1 LRNADASFP
10 LYSREISMFYGET
23 FSVWLANTLA
33 WLLSDVFTPINVVYT
48 AMQIPAV
55 VGTGFGAWW
64 VHDFLHPLVAER
76 IKRSPAHDY
85 PRLILL
91 TLASVIFPVLW
102 GLALWVSAGVAV
114 HFGWPFN
121 LVRIA
126 INLVA
131 AWIVI
136 RLASIVVRDPIW
148 SRMIVVVAY
157 TVAVLNILDLLNPTL
172 ALLGGSAIKI
182 GNVRVSLLTILQGM
196 LTLGAL
202 LWVAIIVSGILERRI
217 QKLPNLTPSI
227 QVLIGKL
234 FKVTLVTVA
243 VVVALGSVGIDL
255 TAIAV
260 FSGAVG
266 VGIGFGLQ
274 KVVSNL
280 ISGIIILMDKS
291 IKPGD
296 IIQIGETYGWVSALG
311 ARYVSIETRDR
322 TEFLVPNEDI
332 VTKQVINWTHR
343 DDVVRL
349 KVKVRVSYKAD
360 LQQALRLMVQATAK
374 LERVLKE
381 PEPRAI
387 VIGFGE
393 SAIDLELR
401 FWIKDVQGG
410 IRNISSEV
418 LLNIWQLFQEHG
430 IAIPL
435 PQRDI
440 HIQSIPAAAMASL
453 GRASEALSSKPGP
466 SELAQPGPISPQPA
480 G

>member
-1 LRNADASFP
+1 
-10 LYSREISMFYGET
+10 
-23 FSVWLANTLA
+23 
-33 WLLSDVFTPINVVYT
+33 
-48 AMQIPAV
+48 
-55 VGTGFGAWW
+55 
-64 VHDFLHPLVAER
+64 
-76 IKRSPAHDY
+76 
-85 PRLILL
+85 
-91 TLASVIFPVLW
+91 
-102 GLALWVSAGVAV
+102 
-114 HFGWPFN
+114 
-121 LVRIA
+121 
-126 INLVA
+126 
-131 AWIVI
+131 
-136 RLASIVVRDPIW
+136 
-148 SRMIVVVAY
+148 
-157 TVAVLNILDLLNPTL
+157 
-172 ALLGGSAIKI
+172 
-182 GNVRVSLLTILQGM
+182 
-196 LTLGAL
+196 
-202 LWVAIIVSGILERRI
+202 
-217 QKLPNLTPSI
+217 
-227 QVLIGKL
+227 
-234 FKVTLVTVA
+234 VTLVTVA

>member
-1 LRNADASFP
+1 MEPFFGDT
-10 LYSREISMFYGET
+10 IIK
-23 FSVWLANTLA
+23 WLSTTLA
-33 WLLSDVFTPINVVYT
+33 WMLSDVFTPMNVVYT

-64 VHDFLHPLVAER
+64 VHDFFHPLLADR
-76 IKRSPAHDY
+76 IKRWSAHDY
-85 PRLILL
+85 SRLILL
-91 TLASVIFPVLW
+91 TLSSLIFPILW
-102 GLALWVSAGVAV
+102 AIGLAISIAVAAN
-114 HFGWPFN
+114 FSWPFN
-121 LVRIA
+121 LIRIA
-126 INLVA
+126 INLLA

-136 RLASIVVRDPIW
+136 RLASIVVRDPVW
-148 SRMIVVVAY
+148 SRMVVVVAY
-157 TVAVLNILDLLNPTL
+157 TVAVLNILNLLSPTI
-172 ALLGGSAIKI
+172 ALLGAMAVKV
-182 GNVRVSLLTILQGM
+182 GNVRISMLTVIQGM
-196 LTLGAL
+196 LSVGVL
-202 LWVAIIVSGILERRI
+202 LWLAVIVSGILERRI

-234 FKVTLVTVA
+234 FKVTLVTIA
-243 VVVALGSVGIDL
+243 VVVALASVGIDL

-296 IIQIGETYGWVSALG
+296 IIQIGETYGWVSSLG

-322 TEFLVPNEDI
+322 TEFLIPNEDI
-332 VTKQVINWTHR
+332 VTKQVVNWTHQ
-343 DDVVRL
+343 DDTVRL
-349 KVKVRVSYKAD
+349 KVKVRVSYKGD
-360 LQQALRLMVQATAK
+360 VQKALDLMVQAAAK
-374 LERVLKE
+374 PSRVLKD

-401 FWIKDVQGG
+401 FWIRDVQGG

-418 LLNIWQLFQEHG
+418 MLNIWQLFQQHG

-440 HIQSIPAAAMASL
+440 HIQSLPKTAMASVEGATEPVL
-453 GRASEALSSKPGP
+453 ARPGP
-466 SELAQPGPISPQPA
+466 AGLSQSRPVAPQPT

>member
-1 LRNADASFP
+1 MEPF
-10 LYSREISMFYGET
+10 FGET
-23 FSVWLANTLA
+23 FGNWFAKTLA
-33 WLLSDVFTPINVVYT
+33 WLLGEVFTPMNVVYT

-55 VGTGFGAWW
+55 IGTGFGAWW
-64 VHDFLHPLVAER
+64 VHDFVHPLLAER
-76 IKRSPAHDY
+76 VKRSAAHDY
-85 PRLILL
+85 SRLLLL
-91 TLASVIFPVLW
+91 TFSSLIFPVLW
-102 GLALWVSAGVAV
+102 ALGLGISAAVAV
-114 HFGWPFN
+114 HYGWPLN
-121 LVRIA
+121 LIRIA

-136 RLASIVVRDPIW
+136 RLASIAVRHPIW
-148 SRMIVVVAY
+148 SRMIVIVAF
-157 TVAVLNILDLLNPTL
+157 TVAVLNILNLLNPTL
-172 ALLGGSAIKI
+172 ALLGGMAVKL
-182 GNVRVSLLTILQGM
+182 GNVRISMLTVIQGM
-196 LTLGAL
+196 LSLGVL
-202 LWVAIIVSGILERRI
+202 LWMAVIVSGILERRI
-217 QKLPNLTPSI
+217 QKFPNLTPSI

-234 FKVTLVTVA
+234 FRATLITVA

-291 IKPGD
+291 VKPGD
-296 IIQIGETYGWVSALG
+296 IIQVGDTYGWVSSLG

-322 TEFLVPNEDI
+322 TEFLIPNEDI
-332 VTKQVINWTHR
+332 VTKQVLNWTHQ

-349 KVKVRVSYKAD
+349 KVKVRVSYKTD
-360 LQQALRLMVQATAK
+360 LHQALDLMVQAAAK
-374 LERVLKE
+374 PERALKQ
-381 PEPRAI
+381 PEPRAL

-401 FWIKDVQGG
+401 FWIRDVQEGV
-410 IRNISSEV
+410 RNISSEV
-418 LLNIWQLFQEHG
+418 MLGIWQLFQEHG

-435 PQRDI
+435 PQRDV
-440 HIQSIPAAAMASL
+440 HIQSLPAAAMASL
-453 GRASEALSSKPGP
+453 ERANGLPSSKPG
-466 SELAQPGPISPQPA
+466 SAELSQPGPIAPQPA